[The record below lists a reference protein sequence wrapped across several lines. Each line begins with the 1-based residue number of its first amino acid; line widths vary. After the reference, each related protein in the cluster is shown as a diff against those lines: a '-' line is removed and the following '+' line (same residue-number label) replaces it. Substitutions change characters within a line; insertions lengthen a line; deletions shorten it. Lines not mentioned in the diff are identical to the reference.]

1 MSLKEDTSPPAQNI
15 RALFNQM
22 EQMFDYILV
31 DCPPGRGSDTERVFK
46 CCDHAIVVFTPH
58 PSAVKG
64 AAAVIESLKPYDYLK
79 IYSLLNMVRGDL
91 VKSGVIPTPFELFN
105 MLKASPLGL
114 VPESDEIG
122 FSPVAQSEIFDIIA
136 NNLHNGRSDIFDCV
150 RQYSGFWG
158 KLKSKM
164 KRNA

>member
-1 MSLKEDTSPPAQNI
+1 
-15 RALFNQM
+15 
-22 EQMFDYILV
+22 
-31 DCPPGRGSDTERVFK
+31 
-46 CCDHAIVVFTPH
+46 
-58 PSAVKG
+58 
-64 AAAVIESLKPYDYLK
+64 
-79 IYSLLNMVRGDL
+79 MVRGDL

-122 FSPVAQSEIFDIIA
+122 FSPVTQSEIFDIIA

-158 KLKSKM
+158 KLKSKI